1 MSLDDLVRKTKND
14 KSRISGPSKPQFKAA
29 KPIHE
34 KGLQHFNAHKK
45 RGFTAKSRPSFVRNA
60 AAPPPPI
67 TSNKLLVSNLAITVS
82 QDDVTELFSEFG
94 DLTSASLHHDQVG
107 RPLGTA
113 EIVFKTPQAAQAA
126 INKYHGIPLDNQVM
140 NIQFAVTDHGL
151 AAALTPPPMSV
162 RLGLRNISG
171 PGTFKGQNGHQTWKA
186 RIGTVHKNH
195 FKKNGKRGP
204 NKKLGSE
211 KELPSATELDAEM
224 DAYMAEMPPRF

>member
-1 MSLDDLVRKTKND
+1 MSNTLGMSNIDMSLDDLVRKTKND

-94 DLTSASLHHDQVG
+94 DLTSASLHHGNVKNPILIAKLLISIFLLTFQ
-107 RPLGTA
+107 
-113 EIVFKTPQAAQAA
+113 IK
-126 INKYHGIPLDNQVM
+126 LDDLW
-140 NIQFAVTDHGL
+140 A
-151 AAALTPPPMSV
+151 
-162 RLGLRNISG
+162 RLRLSLR
-171 PGTFKGQNGHQTWKA
+171 H
-186 RIGTVHKNH
+186 V
-195 FKKNGKRGP
+195 
-204 NKKLGSE
+204 
-211 KELPSATELDAEM
+211 
-224 DAYMAEMPPRF
+224 